1 MVSMPESFDDELGP
15 SEVDGETLVNE
26 SFELLL
32 REPPKSFLR
41 ELRLSTISEHFPPQL
56 GALRRRRS

>member
-1 MVSMPESFDDELGP
+1 M
-15 SEVDGETLVNE
+15 DGEALVNE

-32 REPPKSFLR
+32 REPPKSILR
-41 ELRLSTISEHFPPQL
+41 ELRLSTISEHFLPHL